1 MAFPD
6 LSSLSRLPWGLLLGG
21 AALVGVL
28 WRKSGHKSAARE
40 FPSLAQRLDL
50 TFRASPYK
58 SAIGRIQGELLGRG
72 ILVDPDDLRGI
83 RVTFGT
89 KVALDLSLDPRR
101 GRPRNGWVPLDV
113 SARRFQ
119 RRFEWAYA
127 APGNEGILAES
138 KHTAEVL
145 ELLDQRTLKS
155 FSVNDDGIVVT
166 FDFGNPPFL
175 PVTLVE
181 RIVPL
186 LAAFATDLVNN
197 SKRSALTASIPP
209 TPSELDSDG

>member
-1 MAFPD
+1 M
-6 LSSLSRLPWGLLLGG
+6 LLGG
-21 AALVGVL
+21 ATLLGLL

-40 FPSLAQRLDL
+40 FPALANRLGL

-58 SAIGRIQGELLGRG
+58 SAIGRIQGEVLGRSVL
-72 ILVDPDDLRGI
+72 IDPDDLRGI

-101 GRPRNGWVPLDV
+101 GRPRTGWVAIDV

-127 APGNEGILAES
+127 APGIESILDDS
-138 KHTAEVL
+138 THTAEVL

-155 FSVNDDGIVVT
+155 FSINDDGIVVT
-166 FDFGNPPFL
+166 FDFGNPPYL
-175 PVTLVE
+175 PPAMVE
-181 RIVPL
+181 RVVPL
-186 LAAFATDLVNN
+186 LAAFASELV
-197 SKRSALTASIPP
+197 SHSERVALTPSIAPP
-209 TPSELDSDG
+209 PVELESDG